1 MPTERSAPSQ
11 LTPSFAESDGLAAAV
26 ETLEADPAHL
36 PAWLRT
42 SLYLH
47 QDPEASDADRHQAR
61 LALESVAAALGEAGH
76 LPLALFCCRRLAE
89 LGDERQATARLMVL
103 ANAYGK
109 TSSRVDP
116 TVRPRPPA
124 PPRVSSG
131 IPQIT
136 DGPALRARAVA
147 ALRKAAARAIH
158 MQQSGQRGHDP
169 LPPVPLFSALLPDAF
184 VKLARQMQVL
194 DLPESALV
202 FAAGDPGDALYVI
215 ARGTVRI
222 ERAGAAGPVLLARL
236 RAGSFFGEM
245 ALLSGAP
252 RSADAIAETPLL
264 LLRADK
270 AALESLSERDPQI
283 AAVLAEHARRRLL
296 QNVMLTS
303 PLFRVLQPA
312 EREALMARFSFRSY
326 EPGQVLIEEAHAGQ
340 ELLVLLSGQVEVA
353 RESGPGADQRLTTL
367 GPGDVIG
374 EIALLLDRPTSAI
387 VRALLPTT
395 VLALHRQDFTR
406 EIDRLPEAHKLL
418 LELAS
423 QRLNAGA
430 ALVSERLPRQE
441 IEEVDERDIVL

>member
-1 MPTERSAPSQ
+1 MSMSTERLAPSQ
-11 LTPSFAESDGLAAAV
+11 LTPSFAESDGLAAAT
-26 ETLEADPAHL
+26 ETLEADPSHL

-42 SLYLH
+42 ALYLH
-47 QDPEASDADRHQAR
+47 KDEGASDADRHQAR

-124 PPRVSSG
+124 PPRAGTGVPLSQLEG
-131 IPQIT
+131 
-136 DGPALRARAVA
+136 GPALRARAVA

-158 MQQSGQRGHDP
+158 VQQSEKRGHDP

-184 VKLARQMQVL
+184 VKLASQMQVL

-202 FAAGDPGDALYVI
+202 FSAGDPGDALYVI

-222 ERAGAAGPVLLARL
+222 ERAAADGPVLLARL

-245 ALLSGAP
+245 SLLSGIP

-270 AALESLSERDPQI
+270 AALEALSEREPQI

-303 PLFRVLQPA
+303 PLFRVLAPA
-312 EREALMARFSFRSY
+312 DREALMARFSFRRY
-326 EPGQVLIEEAHAGQ
+326 DPGQVLIEEAHAGE

-353 RESGPGADQRLTTL
+353 RTSERLTTL
-367 GPGDVIG
+367 GPGEVIG

-395 VLALHRQDFTR
+395 VLALRREDFER
-406 EIDRLPEAHKLL
+406 EVARLPEAHKLL
-418 LELAS
+418 LDLAA
-423 QRLNAGA
+423 QRLGA
-430 ALVSERLPRQE
+430 DGSLVSARLPQQAV
-441 IEEVDERDIVL
+441 EEVDERDIVV